1 MPKNQFLFYNY
12 ANREAY
18 ILYACVSGFYPIMDA
33 VDFDKK
39 SVLLI
44 NENCDDAKT
53 DTIEIG
59 DNQRYVPYNKKS
71 QCWHLARIQ

>member
-1 MPKNQFLFYNY
+1 
-12 ANREAY
+12 
-18 ILYACVSGFYPIMDA
+18 MDA